1 MCFSATASF
10 GAGVVLTVIGI
21 ASIKKAPQKS
31 QIMFASIPLVFGVQQ
46 IAEGVL
52 WVTLPNPDLIS
63 TQKIATVTFLLFAQV
78 IWPIWVPISVLLL
91 EKRNARKT
99 IQRILVGA
107 GILVGVY
114 LGYCLITFNVETKIV
129 GYHISY
135 RQDYPVS
142 LKYFVILL
150 YASSTIA
157 PLFLSNIKRMWI
169 LGLSIAISYIIAVL
183 FYEHY
188 VLSVWCFFASIMSV
202 SIYLL
207 VGHKNDKEVSVS

>member
-52 WVTLPNPDLIS
+52 WVTLPNPDLLS
-63 TQKIATVTFLLFAQV
+63 THKIATVTFLLFAQV

-114 LGYCLITFNVETKIV
+114 LGYCLTTFNVETKIV

-183 FYEHY
+183 LYEHY